1 MSVVKRKAVPVEE
14 TAVAL
19 LMIAAVTAILFGCFI
34 SFGAAS
40 TVPATQTIT
49 SYGEEFIVNYDNL
62 TIWLDG
68 SSSSAI
74 VGQEIQFFNATG
86 GPSGTA
92 TLRGISDNNAG
103 VIKFDLSGR
112 IDLSGIET
120 GDYNVTGEAPGC
132 NVTVISIGETAM
144 ELKLKKDTK
153 TITSTPKGTR
163 ITVSF
168 TSSLDPHDGASLEVK
183 DPSGN
188 VLKVNPADGTVFD
201 TVNIEH
207 ITNLEIDT
215 TGWEL
220 GTYTLKVSTK
230 EEYARGLE
238 KESNEVKLE
247 IVSSELKIKAQKTEV
262 VENENVKLTV
272 TGAPDLAISIAVDRN
287 AEHAIFPK
295 SINDNPAN
303 EKIGS
308 FTDKI
313 DADGKREYVVYFDRI
328 GSYTVRVNASG
339 AGAEDYVDIAVL
351 KKKVTF
357 TTPET
362 CAIGSDLVINGTAN
376 TGKTVDIAINDLIVK
391 AGVAIDSAGKFEVK
405 LPTPDPNTP
414 GTGTEDAITI
424 KGFIN
429 GNYTLYQNVAGED
442 YDGSA
447 MVLMVAAGLTAE
459 SSVSVV
465 APGDSFT
472 LSGTAPGSKVVDIL
486 VVGPKGGSGHGMNPT
501 NSEENGLP
509 SGMSYETASASSG
522 ISTWSIDL
530 KVDEDADTGTYL
542 VFVFTPGKNQV
553 YDGLKTA
560 DLLAGL
566 SDTYFAGDLSKFG
579 AKTQE
584 QIRAMLAEVTTG
596 AAGSDDQLKVL
607 KLTVRRPEVAVYVP
621 AEVIIGENLTIS
633 GSSNREGHTII
644 IKVKGPLD
652 LGTKFV
658 TVVEGQFEA
667 TFSTIEAL
675 TGEYT
680 VEATDGEGHTDTAP
694 VTIIPPIR
702 VWEEPSATPGPSGT
716 PSVSTPSEEPE
727 LTPEPTPTEPP
738 ASPLFPVP
746 GFEMIAG
753 LVALLTV
760 FLSAATAR
768 RGKR

>member
-1 MSVVKRKAVPVEE
+1 MSVVNRKAVLVEE

-19 LMIAAVTAILFGCFI
+19 LMIAAVTFVAVVYSIFPAL
-34 SFGAAS
+34 AT

-86 GPSGTA
+86 GPSGKV
-92 TLRGISDNNAG
+92 TLSGISDNNAG
-103 VIKFDLSGR
+103 EIKFSDLSGR
-112 IDLSGIET
+112 IDLSGIKT
-120 GDYNVTGEAPGC
+120 GDYDATGEAAGC
-132 NVTVISIGETAM
+132 NATVISIGETSM
-144 ELKLKKDTK
+144 ELKLKKGTK
-153 TITSTPKGTR
+153 TITSIPKGTQ

-168 TSSLDPHDGASLEVK
+168 TSSLDPQDGASLEVK
-183 DPSGN
+183 DSSEN

-201 TVNIEH
+201 SVNVEH
-207 ITNLEIDT
+207 ITDLEIDT

-230 EEYARGLE
+230 EEYSRGLE
-238 KESNEVKLE
+238 KDSNKVELE
-247 IVSSELKIKAQKTEV
+247 IVSSELKIEAKKTEV

-308 FTDKI
+308 FTDSI
-313 DADGKREYVVYFDRI
+313 DADGKREYVVYFNRT
-328 GSYTVRVNASG
+328 GSYTVRVNDTG
-339 AGAEDYVDIAVL
+339 GGMDYVDIAVS
-351 KKKVTF
+351 KKRITF
-357 TTPET
+357 TTPQT
-362 CAIGSDLVINGTAN
+362 CSIGADLVINGTAN
-376 TGKTVDIAINDLIVK
+376 TGNTVDIAINDRIVK
-391 AGVAIDSAGKFEVK
+391 FKVAIDSAGKFEVK
-405 LPTPDPNTP
+405 LPTPDTP
-414 GTGTEDAITI
+414 GTSVEDAIMI

-429 GNYTLYQNVAGED
+429 GNYTLNQDVAGAD
-442 YDGSA
+442 YDGSTL
-447 MVLMVAAGLTAE
+447 VLMTVGGLTAE
-459 SSVSVV
+459 TSIAVV
-465 APGDSFT
+465 APGDTFT

-486 VVGPKGGSGHGMNPT
+486 IVAPKGGGGRGINPT

-509 SGMSYETASASSG
+509 SGMSYETAAVSSG
-522 ISTWSIDL
+522 TSMWSIDL
-530 KVDEDADTGTYL
+530 EVDEDADTGTYL
-542 VFVFTPGKNQV
+542 VFVLTPGKNQV
-553 YDGLKTA
+553 YDGLQTP
-560 DLLAGL
+560 DLLADL
-566 SDTYFAGDLSKFG
+566 AKKYFADDLSKFG

-607 KLTVRRPEVAVYVP
+607 KLSVRRPEVAVYVP

-644 IKVKGPLD
+644 IKVKGPID
-652 LGTKFV
+652 LGTNFV

-680 VEATDGEGHTDTAP
+680 VEATDGEGHTDTTT
-694 VTIIPPIR
+694 VRIIPPVR
-702 VWEEPSATPGPSGT
+702 VWEEPSATPEPSST

-727 LTPEPTPTEPP
+727 STPTPEHTPTEPP
-738 ASPLFPVP
+738 ASPLLPVP
-746 GFEMIAG
+746 GFEVIAG
-753 LVALLTV
+753 LIALLTA
-760 FLSAATAR
+760 FLAVATAR
-768 RGKR
+768 REKR